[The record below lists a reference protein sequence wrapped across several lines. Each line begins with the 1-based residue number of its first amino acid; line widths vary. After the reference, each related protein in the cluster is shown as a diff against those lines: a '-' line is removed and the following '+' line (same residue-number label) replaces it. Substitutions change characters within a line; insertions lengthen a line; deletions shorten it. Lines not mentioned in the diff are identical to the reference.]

1 MEEIEITIKDLHDFL
16 SLHPE
21 EKGRILIEGK
31 DGWFEIDDS
40 AITAPDSL
48 YYSIETENG
57 KSAKCS
63 PDHLFYNED
72 WIKCKN
78 LKIGNPIL
86 TEDGYSKVSFLNLGS
101 EKEDLYDIEVRNSHN
116 YFGNGILSH
125 NSSISGVITFGLYG
139 KLEGKKLKDIPNRI
153 NGNAWVKITLESNG
167 SEVVVE
173 RGLEPNLFKLY
184 INGAEYDQAGVRS
197 VQDYLSEDILGI
209 PYYVFNNTIS
219 LSIND
224 FKSFIKMSSQDKRS
238 IIDKIFGFHV
248 LNQMR
253 DLLRDENR
261 KIKETLDNIS
271 GKLSSL
277 ESTIGSSLN
286 EMDNLANQLKQ
297 ESTDKKGQLQKSLAT
312 FEDLQSIHAKKT
324 EEFRE
329 NENNLSIEISNT
341 NRLMIESRTK
351 IQDTQ
356 RKIKLYELDQCPT
369 CQSSL
374 DSEFH
379 HCIKDGLVAEQS
391 SSTLQ
396 LDELAKT
403 MSDLRE
409 KEKEVFSIKTDIL
422 DKGRKIEIKISEIR
436 RDLKHLEENTGDKQ
450 LQSLQRIV
458 DNLSI
463 EKDKMSSESFKNQE
477 KNNWLK
483 TLDEILG
490 EKGVKQMAIRTILP
504 SLNSEILDLLSKM
517 HLDYQV
523 VFDEEF
529 NATIYHMGVEI
540 ATQTLSTGE
549 MKKVDFVVLIA
560 IMKLMKMKFSSINL
574 LFLDEL
580 FSSVDPD
587 GVHSILRILRNVC
600 KELGLNIFVINHAPM
615 PHEIFDWKL
624 EVSKANNF
632 SSISIDKF

>member
-1 MEEIEITIKDLHDFL
+1 MRIKKIEWRNFSSYGNRKQEIEF
-16 SLHPE
+16 E
-21 EKGRILIEGK
+21 EE
-31 DGWFEIDDS
+31 
-40 AITAPDSL
+40 ACL
-48 YYSIETENG
+48 YQVVGENG
-57 KSAKCS
+57 AGK
-63 PDHLFYNED
+63 
-72 WIKCKN
+72 
-78 LKIGNPIL
+78 
-86 TEDGYSKVSFLNLGS
+86 
-101 EKEDLYDIEVRNSHN
+101 
-116 YFGNGILSH
+116 
-125 NSSISGVITFGLYG
+125 SSISQVITFGLYG

-153 NGNAWVKITLESNG
+153 NGNAWVMITLDSNG
-167 SEVVVE
+167 SEIVVE
-173 RGLEPNLFKLY
+173 RGLEPNLFRLY
-184 INGAEYDQAGVRS
+184 INGVEYDQAGVRS

-253 DLLRDENR
+253 DLLKEENR
-261 KIKETLDNIS
+261 KIRESMENL
-271 GKLSSL
+271 GGRLSSV
-277 ESTIGSSLN
+277 ESTIQSSLN
-286 EMDNLANQLKQ
+286 EMENLANQIEE
-297 ESTDKKGQLQKSLAT
+297 ESSSRKEELQNSLET
-312 FEDLQSIHAKKT
+312 FESLQVIHNKKT
-324 EEFRE
+324 EEFRDIE
-329 NENNLSIEISNT
+329 NELNSELTNT
-341 NRLMIESRTK
+341 NRLIIESRTK
-351 IQDTQ
+351 LQEVQ
-356 RKIKLYELDQCPT
+356 RKIKLYDLDQCPT
-369 CQSSL
+369 CQTSL

-379 HCIKDGLVAEQS
+379 HCIKDGLVADQS
-391 SSTLQ
+391 SVSHQLEESNTLMTELKQKERDLSST
-396 LDELAKT
+396 K
-403 MSDLRE
+403 R
-409 KEKEVFSIKTDIL
+409 DIM
-422 DKGRKIEIKISEIR
+422 DKGKKIEMKISEIR
-436 RDLKHLEENTGDKQ
+436 RDLKSLNESSNDKQ

-458 DNLSI
+458 DNLQG
-463 EKDKMSSESFKNQE
+463 ERGKMETESFKNQE
-477 KNNWLK
+477 KNNWLR

-504 SLNSEILDLLSKM
+504 SLNSEILELLGKM

-523 VFDEEF
+523 IFDEEF

-540 ATQTLSTGE
+540 PTQTLSTGE

-587 GVHSILRILRNVC
+587 GVHSILRILRSVC

-624 EVSKANNF
+624 EVAKANNF

>member
-1 MEEIEITIKDLHDFL
+1 MRIKKIEWRNFSSYGNRKQEIEF
-16 SLHPE
+16 E
-21 EKGRILIEGK
+21 EE
-31 DGWFEIDDS
+31 
-40 AITAPDSL
+40 ACL
-48 YYSIETENG
+48 YQVVGENG
-57 KSAKCS
+57 AGK
-63 PDHLFYNED
+63 
-72 WIKCKN
+72 
-78 LKIGNPIL
+78 
-86 TEDGYSKVSFLNLGS
+86 
-101 EKEDLYDIEVRNSHN
+101 
-116 YFGNGILSH
+116 
-125 NSSISGVITFGLYG
+125 SSISQVITFGLYG

-153 NGNAWVKITLESNG
+153 NGNAWVRITLDSNG
-167 SEVVVE
+167 SEIVVE
-173 RGLEPNLFKLY
+173 RGLEPNLFRLY
-184 INGAEYDQAGVRS
+184 INGIEYDQAGVRS

-253 DLLRDENR
+253 DLLKEENR
-261 KIKETLDNIS
+261 KIRESMENL
-271 GKLSSL
+271 GGRLSSV
-277 ESTIGSSLN
+277 ESTIRSSLN
-286 EMDNLANQLKQ
+286 EMENLANQIEE
-297 ESTDKKGQLQKSLAT
+297 ESSSRKEELQNSLET
-312 FEDLQSIHAKKT
+312 FESLQIIHNKKT

-329 NENNLSIEISNT
+329 IENELNSELTNT
-341 NRLMIESRTK
+341 NRLIIESRTK
-351 IQDTQ
+351 LQEVQ
-356 RKIKLYELDQCPT
+356 RKIKLYDLDQCPT
-369 CQSSL
+369 CQTSL

-379 HCIKDGLVAEQS
+379 HCIKDGLVADQS
-391 SSTLQ
+391 SVSQQLEESNTLMADLKQRERDLSST
-396 LDELAKT
+396 K
-403 MSDLRE
+403 R
-409 KEKEVFSIKTDIL
+409 DIM
-422 DKGRKIEIKISEIR
+422 DKGKKIEMKIGEIR
-436 RDLKHLEENTGDKQ
+436 RDLKSLNESSNDKQ

-458 DNLSI
+458 DNLQGER
-463 EKDKMSSESFKNQE
+463 EKMETESFKNQE
-477 KNNWLK
+477 KNNWLR

-504 SLNSEILDLLSKM
+504 SLNSEILELLGKM

-523 VFDEEF
+523 IFDEEF

-540 ATQTLSTGE
+540 PTQTLSTGE

-587 GVHSILRILRNVC
+587 GVHSILRILRSVC

-624 EVSKANNF
+624 EVAKANNF

>member
-1 MEEIEITIKDLHDFL
+1 MRIKKIEWRNFSSYGNRTQEIEFG
-16 SLHPE
+16 E
-21 EKGRILIEGK
+21 E
-31 DGWFEIDDS
+31 
-40 AITAPDSL
+40 ANL
-48 YYSIETENG
+48 YQVVGENG
-57 KSAKCS
+57 AGK
-63 PDHLFYNED
+63 
-72 WIKCKN
+72 
-78 LKIGNPIL
+78 
-86 TEDGYSKVSFLNLGS
+86 
-101 EKEDLYDIEVRNSHN
+101 
-116 YFGNGILSH
+116 
-125 NSSISGVITFGLYG
+125 SSISQVITFGLYG

-153 NGNAWVKITLESNG
+153 NGNAWVRITLDSHG
-167 SEVVVE
+167 SEIVVE
-173 RGLEPNLFKLY
+173 RGLEPSFFRLY
-184 INGAEYDQAGVRS
+184 INGIEYDQAGVRS
-197 VQDYLSEDILGI
+197 VQDYLSEDLLGI

-253 DLLRDENR
+253 DLLKEENR
-261 KIKETLDNIS
+261 KVREMMENLS
-271 GKLSSL
+271 GRLSSV
-277 ESTIGSSLN
+277 ESSIQSSLN
-286 EMDNLANQLKQ
+286 EMDNLASRIEE
-297 ESTDKKGQLQKSLAT
+297 ESSSKKEELQKSLET
-312 FEDLQSIHAKKT
+312 FEGLQNMHNQKT

-329 NENNLSIEISNT
+329 IESDLQTEISNT
-341 NRLMIESRTK
+341 QRLIIEARTK
-351 IQDTQ
+351 LQEVNK
-356 RKIKLYELDQCPT
+356 KIKLYELDQCPT

-379 HCIKDGLVAEQS
+379 HCIKDGLISDQS
-391 SSTLQ
+391 SVNQQ
-396 LDELAKT
+396 LEDSNSL
-403 MSDLRE
+403 MSQLKERE
-409 KEKEVFSIKTDIL
+409 REMSATKRDIM
-422 DKGRKIEIKISEIR
+422 DKGRKIEIRINEIR
-436 RDLKHLEENTGDKQ
+436 RDLKTLNESSNDLQ

-458 DNLSI
+458 DNLQVER
-463 EKDKMSSESFKNQE
+463 EKMETETFKNQE

-504 SLNSEILDLLSKM
+504 SLNSEILELLGKM

-523 VFDEEF
+523 IFDEEF

-540 ATQTLSTGE
+540 PTQTLSTGE

-587 GVHSILRILRNVC
+587 GVHSILRILRSVC

-624 EVSKANNF
+624 EVTKANNF
-632 SSISIDKF
+632 STLSIDKF

>member
-1 MEEIEITIKDLHDFL
+1 MKEIEITIKELHDFL
-16 SLHPE
+16 TLHPE
-21 EKGRILIEGK
+21 EKGNILIEGK

-78 LKIGNPIL
+78 LKIGDTIL

-297 ESTDKKGQLQKSLAT
+297 ESTDKKGQLQKSLET